1 MTVIT
6 KPESGAPISESYD
19 ADLLETIADW
29 QVDLVARIRRAQL
42 VFELVDSE
50 TDFQPLIE
58 EARQFARV
66 CACLSWRAKE

>member
-42 VFELVDSE
+42 IFQLVDSE
-50 TDFQPLIE
+50 INFQSLVE
-58 EARQFARV
+58 EATEFRLV
-66 CACLSWRAKE
+66 CRRLAWRAKE